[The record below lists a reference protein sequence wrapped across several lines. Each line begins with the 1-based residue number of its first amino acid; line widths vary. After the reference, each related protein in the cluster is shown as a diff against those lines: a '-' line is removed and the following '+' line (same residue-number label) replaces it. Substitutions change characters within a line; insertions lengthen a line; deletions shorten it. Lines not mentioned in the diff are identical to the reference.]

1 MRTCRIPG
9 IQESRPPA
17 SAAGRTCSVLAALLI
32 LGLASVELRAPNAA
46 AAAADEQAT
55 AAGGELFSGTVP
67 FQNGGPACATCHS
80 IGGLAFP
87 NGGTMGP
94 DLTQSYTLL
103 GEPGMDATLETLFFP
118 TMMPIFEGRLLTPD
132 EQRALKAF
140 LRQAQSSAPA
150 ANITWELLLLAC
162 AGCAA
167 LLLLAAVFWRWRLQG
182 VRCSLVATT
191 RAAEVR
197 G

>member
-1 MRTCRIPG
+1 MATILISLGAPAFGQAPG
-9 IQESRPPA
+9 SDPA
-17 SAAGRTCSVLAALLI
+17 AV
-32 LGLASVELRAPNAA
+32 
-46 AAAADEQAT
+46 
-55 AAGGELFSGTVP
+55 GEKLFSGAVR
-67 FQNGGPACATCHS
+67 FQNVGPPCAACHS
-80 IGGLAFP
+80 IGGLGFP